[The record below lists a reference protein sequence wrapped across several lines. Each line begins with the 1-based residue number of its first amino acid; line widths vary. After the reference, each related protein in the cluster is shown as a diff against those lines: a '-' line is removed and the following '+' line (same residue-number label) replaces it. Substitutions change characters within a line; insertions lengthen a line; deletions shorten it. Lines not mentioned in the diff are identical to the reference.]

1 MPVWRCMTWRSTDR
15 ENFHDKSHAIWH
27 GAHCKQPWKESW
39 TQTIYWYR
47 TGKGFAITFITITFH
62 NTVTQ
67 WTTALSTMSTRKAQA
82 PEATFAPGARHFLV
96 QRLFSTAISSS
107 PTSWWTASTC
117 AAPTE
122 LPQSR
127 SRWTESCK
135 ILKRGGR
142 RLLRGER
149 RRARDQATFEDV

>member
-1 MPVWRCMTWRSTDR
+1 MPARRCMRWRNTDW

-47 TGKGFAITFITITFH
+47 TGKGFAITFITITFQ
-62 NTVTQ
+62 NSVMKRSSALCTQ
-67 WTTALSTMSTRKAQA
+67 STRKAQA
-82 PEATFAPGARHFLV
+82 SEAMFAPGARHFHV
-96 QRLFSTAISSS
+96 QWLFPTCISSS
-107 PTSWWTASTC
+107 PTSWWTAWTC

-127 SRWTESCK
+127 SRCPGSCK

-142 RLLRGER
+142 RLPRGGAAA
-149 RRARDQATFEDV
+149 RATKGTCDDV

>member
-1 MPVWRCMTWRSTDR
+1 MPARRCMRWRNTDW
-15 ENFHDKSHAIWH
+15 ENCHNRNHAIWH
-27 GAHCKQPWKESW
+27 GAHSKQFWKESG

-47 TGKGFAITFITITFH
+47 TGEAFAITFITITFQ
-62 NTVTQ
+62 NTVMKWSSGLHTQ
-67 WTTALSTMSTRKAQA
+67 STRKAQV

-107 PTSWWTASTC
+107 PTSWWMASTC

-142 RLLRGER
+142 QLPSGGGS
-149 RRARDQATFEDV
+149 RARDQATFEDV